1 MRKSTLVIALCLTFV
16 LLGSMCFAETAKPA
30 GKVVLTVK
38 GPIAN
43 TNAEA
48 GFEFDLEMLE
58 GLGITEY
65 KVKDPWLGNKTYAG
79 VTIAKVLEYVGAPEE
94 IAEVAV
100 VAKDGKEVII
110 KGEDVA
116 KYEIM
121 LATKDGGKA
130 IGSGLGGPVKLVFP
144 YDDHEG
150 LDKEYPKENWNWFVT
165 TIEVKTK

>member
-1 MRKSTLVIALCLTFV
+1 MRKSRLVVALCLMLV
-16 LLGSMCFAETAKPA
+16 MLGSMCFADTAKPA

-43 TNAEA
+43 TNAKD
-48 GFEFDLEMLE
+48 GFQFDLEMLE
-58 GLGITEY
+58 GLGLTEY
-65 KVKDPWLGNKTYAG
+65 KVKDPWLGNKTYSG
-79 VTIAKVLEYVGAPEE
+79 VTIAKILAYVGAPKNV
-94 IAEVAV
+94 AEVLVIAN
-100 VAKDGKEVII
+100 DGKEVVI
-110 KGEDVA
+110 KGADVA

-144 YDDHEG
+144 YDANPG
-150 LDKEYPKENWNWFVT
+150 LNKEYPKENWSWFIT

>member
-1 MRKSTLVIALCLTFV
+1 MRKSRLVVALCLMCV
-16 LLGSMCFAETAKPA
+16 MLGSMCFAGTAKPA

-38 GPIAN
+38 GPLAN
-43 TNAEA
+43 TNAKD

-65 KVKDPWLGNKTYAG
+65 KVKDPWLGNKTYGG
-79 VTIAKVLEYVGAPEE
+79 VTLAKILEYVGAPKD
-94 IAEVAV
+94 IAEVLV
-100 VAKDGKEVII
+100 IAKDGKEVVI
-110 KGEDVA
+110 KGADVA

-121 LATKDGGKA
+121 VATKDGGKA

-144 YDDHEG
+144 YDDNPG
-150 LDKEYPKENWNWFVT
+150 LNKEYPKENWNWFVT

>member
-1 MRKSTLVIALCLTFV
+1 MV
-16 LLGSMCFAETAKPA
+16 LGSICLAEVVKPE

-43 TNAEA
+43 TNAEEE
-48 GFEFDLEMLE
+48 FEFDLEMLE

-79 VTIAKVLEYVGAPEE
+79 VTIAKILEYVGAPEE
-94 IAEVAV
+94 IAQVAA

-110 KGEDVA
+110 TGEEVA

-144 YDDHEG
+144 YDDNPG
-150 LDKEYPKENWNWFVT
+150 LDKVHPKESWNWFVT
-165 TIEVKTK
+165 TIEVKAK